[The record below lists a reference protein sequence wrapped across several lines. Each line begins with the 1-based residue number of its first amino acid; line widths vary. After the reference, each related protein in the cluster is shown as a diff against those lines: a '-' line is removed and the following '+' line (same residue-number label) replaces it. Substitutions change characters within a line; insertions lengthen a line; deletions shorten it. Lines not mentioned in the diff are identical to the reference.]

1 MQAMDI
7 EKYLAHLGQEL
18 TNLGMQEPVRVLMIG
33 GAYRN
38 HTDYGTRLSA
48 NPYGRRTLDSTR
60 KLQKCLVWLCKRYPS
75 SLSK

>member
-33 GAYRN
+33 EAYM
-38 HTDYGTRLSA
+38 LLLA
-48 NPYGRRTLDSTR
+48 KAP
-60 KLQKCLVWLCKRYPS
+60 Q
-75 SLSK
+75 